1 MIRSCRH
8 RDLKRFYER
17 DIRARVEAD
26 HHGEIVSIDM
36 DSGTWAVGEDILDAV
51 DPAGAASRGNQCL
64 VPAGRLPG
72 GAQVRRQV
80 LGDRPV
86 IPGTVNA
93 SYEVVGSL
101 TVQGPSGL
109 TRQIEAEID
118 TVFTGF
124 LSLPPALVPE
134 LSINGTETVSEL
146 IMLDK

>member
-1 MIRSCRH
+1 M
-8 RDLKRFYER
+8 
-17 DIRARVEAD
+17 
-26 HHGEIVSIDM
+26 
-36 DSGTWAVGEDILDAV
+36 
-51 DPAGAASRGNQCL
+51 
-64 VPAGRLPG
+64 
-72 GAQVRRQV
+72 
-80 LGDRPV
+80 

-124 LSLPPALVPE
+124 LSLPPALVTE